1 MSALADLLTLLAV
14 ALVLVI
20 GLRCLRVIRGMHHH
34 PEGCA
39 YWRFLGFGVSYVVLA
54 CSSIGAAIV
63 IGQGQFNLSNLGFL
77 VSSAGLILF
86 DRRRR
91 EPKAGA
97 AS

>member
-1 MSALADLLTLLAV
+1 MSPLDGALTLLAV
-14 ALVLVI
+14 ALALVV
-20 GLRCLRVIRGMHHH
+20 GFRCLRVLRGMHHQ

-39 YWRFLGFGVSYVVLA
+39 YWRFLGFGLSYVVLV

-86 DRRRR
+86 DRRKR
-91 EPKAGA
+91 KTVGTA
-97 AS
+97 

>member
-1 MSALADLLTLLAV
+1 MSPLHGVLTLLAV

-20 GLRCLRVIRGMHHH
+20 GWRCVSVIRSMC
-34 PEGCA
+34 PRSESIP
-39 YWRFLGFGVSYVVLA
+39 YWKFIGFGLSYVALA

-77 VSSAGLILF
+77 FSSAGLILF

-91 EPKAGA
+91 VKHG
-97 AS
+97 